1 MKSNIAVA
9 EEKGTSQKPGADNA
23 PKVASANRVAAIV
36 TPQEEAA
43 LKKNPPAASPSRAHE
58 LNFLLGETIKLELR
72 KPRAVKSV
80 AFISN
85 KGGVGKTHI
94 SSNMAFY
101 MARLGKQALLIDLD
115 LGNADIS
122 NKLGFYCENTI
133 TDLLNGHKD
142 PDKLIYDTPY
152 GFHLIGGE
160 SGNLRLANLNPQQR
174 RRFIRLFKETSQEY
188 DYVLY
193 DLGAGI
199 TATTLDF
206 ALAQDYQIIVTTPQD
221 IVAGY
226 ACVKA
231 AFNRF
236 QEMEKALAELD
247 PSYSPRTLFRPLMII
262 NQVPSFAV
270 GKSLFERVVEITRQN
285 FSGAAGFKIEL
296 NLLGM
301 IAADSTR
308 IREVE
313 LARSLYSS
321 KHGASH
327 TGQCFH
333 FLAHN
338 LIEYRDPNSMEFT
351 TKLKRFVSLFM
362 KSVEETNFAQ

>member
-1 MKSNIAVA
+1 MKNEIAVA
-9 EEKGTSQKPGADNA
+9 EDKVTSQKTGADITT
-23 PKVASANRVAAIV
+23 PANRISPLIASPKDKELTRD
-36 TPQEEAA
+36 TPA
-43 LKKNPPAASPSRAHE
+43 PAPSRAHE
-58 LNFLLGETIKLELR
+58 LNFLLGGTAKLELK

-142 PDKLIYDTPY
+142 PDKMIYDTPY

-160 SGNLRLANLNPQQR
+160 SGNLRLANLNPQQKR
-174 RRFIRLFKETSQEY
+174 RLIRLFRETGREY

-206 ALAQDYQIIVTTPQD
+206 ALAQDYQVIVTTPQD
-221 IVAGY
+221 IVAGFG
-226 ACVKA
+226 CVKA
-231 AFNRF
+231 AFQRF
-236 QEMEKALAELD
+236 QDVEKTLADLD
-247 PSYSPRTLFRPLMII
+247 PAYRMRTQFRPLMII
-262 NQVPSFAV
+262 NQVPSFGT
-270 GKSLFERVVEITRQN
+270 GKTLFAKLAEITKQALNTGTR
-285 FSGAAGFKIEL
+285 FSVEL

-301 IAADSTR
+301 IAADSVR
-308 IREVE
+308 VREVE
-313 LARSLYSS
+313 MARTLYSS

-351 TKLKRFVSLFM
+351 TKLKRFVTLFM
-362 KSVEETNFAQ
+362 KSVEETKFAQ